1 MSPPSS
7 SRSPR
12 PARRYPRRTLT
23 ALAVGLAATLFIA
36 WPLTCVLL
44 YKGIIQHQYGGRFP
58 VNTPSGPAS
67 ITVSHRAL
75 SDAYQLRLVQPEDSF
90 LPLGEPTPHPH
101 WVSVPPGPEPA
112 LVYVDTGA
120 SGWPLRCF
128 ASESWQRRTHS
139 GTPTSPR
146 YAWQE
151 QLRHNILL
159 ATTPR
164 GRIFLPLRPIWTG
177 LIGDT
182 LIFGAA
188 AWIAMTALT
197 SLRSQVRRRRGA
209 CARCGYDLRATPADS
224 ACPECGVLR
233 LA

>member
-7 SRSPR
+7 SRSPH
-12 PARRYPRRTLT
+12 PSRRHPRRILT

-36 WPLTCVLL
+36 WPLTSILL
-44 YKGIIQHQYGGRFP
+44 YRGIIQHQYGGRFL
-58 VNTPSGPAS
+58 VNTPSGSAL
-67 ITVSHRAL
+67 ITISHRTL

-90 LPLGEPTPHPH
+90 LPLGEPAPLPH
-101 WVSVPPGPEPA
+101 WVAVPPGPEPA
-112 LVYVDTGA
+112 LVYVETGA

-128 ASESWQRRTHS
+128 ASESWQRRTNS

-164 GRIFLPLRPIWTG
+164 GRIFLPLRAIWTG

-188 AWIAMTALT
+188 AWIAMATFAGV
-197 SLRSQVRRRRGA
+197 RSSMRRRRGA
-209 CARCGYDLRATPADS
+209 CSQCGYDLRATPAGS

-233 LA
+233 PA